1 MQAMRR
7 STMTVCINNF
17 RQMGIGA
24 GVFGTDNNG
33 DMPMPRAAPH
43 PTLGPCALSG
53 YGTEAIWG
61 TYGSATRI
69 QDTRKSSAT
78 NLALRH

>member
-7 STMTVCINNF
+7 SKMTVCINNF

-33 DMPMPRAAPH
+33 DMPWAALPK
-43 PTLGPCALSG
+43 SG
-53 YGTEAIWG
+53 AI
-61 TYGSATRI
+61 
-69 QDTRKSSAT
+69 
-78 NLALRH
+78 